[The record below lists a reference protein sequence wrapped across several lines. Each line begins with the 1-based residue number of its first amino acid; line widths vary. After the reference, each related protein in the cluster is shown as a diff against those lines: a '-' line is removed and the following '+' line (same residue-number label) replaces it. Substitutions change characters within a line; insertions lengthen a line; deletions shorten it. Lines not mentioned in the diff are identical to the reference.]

1 LSRSPSRASRSRPAA
16 LIFGTTSVR
25 LSFIISHETKY
36 FSEIYR
42 TWSCD
47 TCYMIEADLVPPS
60 SFDSSDFFEL
70 GLSVPIEE
78 ASQWSFPVKSVN
90 QTVVN
95 KENIVKIDFT
105 KGDLASIERTG
116 FWKVKF
122 QVEIKKE
129 FSIVFRVIFS
139 ISVADFLK
147 TLKRRR
153 RNRSLSMQ
161 KDVFAPRQL
170 ESSTFTVFIIF
181 YIKINNNKYSNF
193 YISQIL
199 LLKNLY
205 T

>member
-1 LSRSPSRASRSRPAA
+1 
-16 LIFGTTSVR
+16 
-25 LSFIISHETKY
+25 
-36 FSEIYR
+36 
-42 TWSCD
+42 
-47 TCYMIEADLVPPS
+47 MIEADLVPPS

-70 GLSVPIEE
+70 GFSVPIEE

-122 QVEIKKE
+122 QVEIKEE
-129 FSIVFRVIFS
+129 FSIIFTEIFL

-181 YIKINNNKYSNF
+181 YIKINNKKYSNF